1 VAKPQVAWIGVTAC
15 RACGSSDLVDVLDL
29 GRTPLANALLPAIC
43 GEAGG
48 ETYPLNVVRCA
59 TCTLLQLREIVPP
72 ETLFSQY
79 AYFSSVSDALVQH
92 AAELADAVAA
102 AEPLGP
108 SSLVIEI
115 ASNDGYL
122 LKAFKAR
129 GIPVLGIE
137 PAGNIAQVAQEAGI
151 PTRRAFFGLPLAR
164 ELRAE
169 GTTADVLLG
178 NNVLAHVP
186 ELNAFAAAVATVLKP
201 TGTAMF
207 EFPYVKDMLDEV
219 EFDTIYHEHQCYFS
233 LTALSRLFQAHGL
246 QVHDA
251 ESIRIHGGSLRLS
264 LSHVGRREVHDRV
277 ARLLAEE
284 QAWGVDQD
292 APYRRFAASVEQVK
306 ARLLELLDSLR
317 REQKRI
323 VAYGAAAKGVT
334 LTSYC
339 GIGAA
344 HLEYVVDRSPYKQG
358 FRFPVDGLPIY
369 ATERLAEDHPDYALL
384 LTWNF
389 ADEILRQQ
397 APYVAAGGRFV
408 VPVPVPRIVEP

>member
-1 VAKPQVAWIGVTAC
+1 
-15 RACGSSDLVDVLDL
+15 
-29 GRTPLANALLPAIC
+29 
-43 GEAGG
+43 
-48 ETYPLNVVRCA
+48 
-59 TCTLLQLREIVPP
+59 
-72 ETLFSQY
+72 
-79 AYFSSVSDALVQH
+79 
-92 AAELADAVAA
+92 
-102 AEPLGP
+102 
-108 SSLVIEI
+108 
-115 ASNDGYL
+115 
-122 LKAFKAR
+122 
-129 GIPVLGIE
+129 
-137 PAGNIAQVAQEAGI
+137 
-151 PTRRAFFGLPLAR
+151 
-164 ELRAE
+164 
-169 GTTADVLLG
+169 
-178 NNVLAHVP
+178 
-186 ELNAFAAAVATVLKP
+186 
-201 TGTAMF
+201 
-207 EFPYVKDMLDEV
+207 
-219 EFDTIYHEHQCYFS
+219 
-233 LTALSRLFQAHGL
+233 
-246 QVHDA
+246 VHDA